1 MAEDLNLQLLK
12 AQLPG
17 LHRDAQAGDAS
28 ARRELVRVIGL
39 IDRMEARAGFDTPQ
53 TATQPTEGQRGFT
66 APIAAPGQDVSRLK
80 KRELDQHLAGL
91 QAQDVAPPTWMEL
104 YDALLDERDEEG
116 KRRWDWRKALFIA
129 WCCTPKE
136 ERDPK
141 TLGGL
146 ARRLGVAT
154 STMREWRYKDP
165 EIERRISELP
175 RLLLMEHVAS
185 VYQALA
191 TLASTPDPKTFQ
203 DRRLF
208 LELTGQYSPKAGV
221 ILSGDVQVATITA
234 AERIAAMQRALEA
247 EEQ

>member
-1 MAEDLNLQLLK
+1 MADDLTLQLLK

-17 LHRDAQAGDAS
+17 LHRDAQAGDAG
-28 ARRELVRVIGL
+28 ARRELVRVVGL
-39 IDRMEARAGFDTPQ
+39 IERMEGRSRDASPQ
-53 TATQPTEGQRGFT
+53 TAQHDREGRGFT
-66 APIAAPGQDVSRLK
+66 TPPTAPGQDVSRLK

-91 QAQDVAPPTWMEL
+91 QAQDEAPPAWMEL

-116 KRRWDWRKALFIA
+116 KRRWDWRKALYIA
-129 WCCTPKE
+129 WNCTPRE

-146 ARRLGVAT
+146 ARRLGVAA
-154 STMREWRYKDP
+154 STMRAWRYSDP

-221 ILSGDVQVATITA
+221 ILGGEVQVATVTA

>member
-1 MAEDLNLQLLK
+1 MT
-12 AQLPG
+12 
-17 LHRDAQAGDAS
+17 
-28 ARRELVRVIGL
+28 VIT
-39 IDRMEARAGFDTPQ
+39 DQ
-53 TATQPTEGQRGFT
+53 QRGFT
-66 APIAAPGQDVSRLK
+66 APALAPGQDVSRLK

-104 YDALLDERDEEG
+104 YDALLDERGEDG
-116 KRRWDWRKALFIA
+116 HRRWDWRKALFIA

-234 AERIAAMQRALEA
+234 AERIAAMQRALE
-247 EEQ
+247 EETQ

>member
-91 QAQDVAPPTWMEL
+91 QDRDEAPPTWMEL
-104 YDALLDERDEEG
+104 YDALLPALIHILRC
-116 KRRWDWRKALFIA
+116 RRYAVCRSRGSPSHLKQ
-129 WCCTPKE
+129 KY
-136 ERDPK
+136 
-141 TLGGL
+141 
-146 ARRLGVAT
+146 
-154 STMREWRYKDP
+154 S
-165 EIERRISELP
+165 
-175 RLLLMEHVAS
+175 LM
-185 VYQALA
+185 Y
-191 TLASTPDPKTFQ
+191 
-203 DRRLF
+203 R
-208 LELTGQYSPKAGV
+208 
-221 ILSGDVQVATITA
+221 
-234 AERIAAMQRALEA
+234 
-247 EEQ
+247 

>member
-28 ARRELVRVIGL
+28 ARRELVRVVAL
-39 IDRMEARAGFDTPQ
+39 IEEMEKRRGGDAAPE
-53 TATQPTEGQRGFT
+53 TAGQRGFT
-66 APIAAPGQDVSRLK
+66 APPAAPGQDVSRLK

-91 QAQDVAPPTWMEL
+91 QVRDEAPPTWMEL

-116 KRRWDWRKALFIA
+116 KRRWDWRKAMFIA
-129 WCCTPKE
+129 WSCTPKDQ
-136 ERDPK
+136 RDPK

-191 TLASTPDPKTFQ
+191 TLAATPDPKTFQ

-221 ILSGDVQVATITA
+221 ILGGEVQVATVTA

>member
-12 AQLPG
+12 SQLPG
-17 LHRDAQAGDAS
+17 LHRDAQAGDAG

-39 IDRMEARAGFDTPQ
+39 IDRMEERARSGDRPE
-53 TATQPTEGQRGFT
+53 PLEGGRGFT
-66 APIAAPGQDVSRLK
+66 APSAAPGQDVSRIK

-104 YDALLDERDEEG
+104 YDALLDERDEDG
-116 KRRWDWRKALFIA
+116 KRRWDWRRALFIA

-191 TLASTPDPKTFQ
+191 TLASTADPKTFQ

-221 ILSGDVQVATITA
+221 VLSGDVQVATITA

-247 EEQ
+247 EEGP

>member
-12 AQLPG
+12 AQLPN

-39 IDRMEARAGFDTPQ
+39 IEQMEKSG
-53 TATQPTEGQRGFT
+53 RGFT
-66 APIAAPGQDVSRLK
+66 APPAAPGQDVSRLK

-91 QAQDVAPPTWMEL
+91 QDRDEAPPAWMEL

-116 KRRWDWRKALFIA
+116 KRRWDWRKAMFIA
-129 WCCTPKE
+129 WSCTPKDQ
-136 ERDPK
+136 RDPK

-185 VYQALA
+185 VYHALA

-221 ILSGDVQVATITA
+221 ILGGEVQVATVTA

>member
-28 ARRELVRVIGL
+28 ARRELVRVVAL
-39 IDRMEARAGFDTPQ
+39 IEEMEKRRGGDAAPE
-53 TATQPTEGQRGFT
+53 TAGQRGFT
-66 APIAAPGQDVSRLK
+66 APPAAPGQDVSRLK

-91 QAQDVAPPTWMEL
+91 QVRDEAPPTWMEL

-116 KRRWDWRKALFIA
+116 KRRWDWRKALYIA
-129 WCCTPKE
+129 WNCTPRE

-146 ARRLGVAT
+146 ARRLGVAA
-154 STMREWRYKDP
+154 STMRAWRYSDP

-191 TLASTPDPKTFQ
+191 TLASTPDPRTFQ

-234 AERIAAMQRALEA
+234 AERIAAMQRALE
-247 EEQ
+247 EETQ